1 MELAGRTDFTHDEW
15 TGLRKAMM
23 GAPVLVALCEGGG
36 EDMIPEM
43 LAVSEH
49 LLSARRSHRSQLVRE
64 LADIRRFNSGFQT
77 GMSVAEFE
85 GPALESIGTALALVT
100 SRTPAEAPAFK
111 EFLVGLAET
120 AANAH
125 KEGSFMGLGGSR
137 ISQAE
142 AAAIAKVKGALG
154 MA

>member
-1 MELAGRTDFTHDEW
+1 LAGRTDFTHDEW

-77 GMSVAEFE
+77 GMKVAEFE
-85 GPALESIGTALALVT
+85 GPALQSISAANVLVT
-100 SRTPAEAPAFK
+100 SRTPTEALAFR
-111 EFLVGLAET
+111 EFLVSLAET

-125 KEGSFMGLGGSR
+125 KEGAFMGIGGSR
-137 ISQAE
+137 VSLAE
-142 AAAIAKVKGALG
+142 EAAIARVKHALG
-154 MA
+154 MK